1 MTNSELL
8 IECFTALDCWNPG
21 APEPTIEIGG
31 SEMSL
36 GKAIGRLWHDADF
49 IPNRFQVWVAEYLD
63 RHDDRRAQEICTYAQ
78 AARVLK
84 AARNR
89 ALDEHSA
96 AVGEAS

>member
-8 IECFTALDCWNPG
+8 IECCTALDCWNPG
-21 APEPTIEIGG
+21 DPEPTIVIGAREIP
-31 SEMSL
+31 L

-63 RHDDRRAQEICTYAQ
+63 RYDDRRAEDIGTYAQ

-89 ALDEHSA
+89 ALDAHSA